1 MANTKKPAAV
11 VQVEFETKKK
21 QLEEINNF
29 LTKIKSEGK
38 LNNADMRVFNS
49 IIQQSTQLIAQL
61 DEAINSGVDATKLK
75 AMKTTYN
82 QISTQMAKM
91 ASRELSLGQTT
102 EEYNKQLKAAQEQ
115 VDKLAKEYDELKKKR
130 EAALINK
137 DGKVKQTAQE
147 EVAKQAVTASRDG
160 RRGANTKAEQM
171 VIDSKG
177 DMTDIKKK
185 AADGDKDAIKA
196 LEIWNKQVQKLQ
208 EEYAKLTNQ
217 INQARTALN
226 DQKTAV
232 TELKNQ
238 PGGFD
243 QKTVDTIN
251 AHSASLKTNAV
262 VMDDYAKGA
271 NETATGLVKQG
282 DAIVKADSA
291 IMKAT
296 TSFIKANVVLKTLKN
311 MLKQGIETVK
321 RMDVALTN
329 MAVVTGK
336 TREEIRK
343 YVPDLRK
350 LAMASSTSLTDVA
363 NLTSEFVRQGRTMK
377 DAIIL
382 SEQAAKAAKI
392 AGISSAESLKY
403 MTSAINGFN
412 LAATDALRVNDLFA
426 KLGADS
432 ATDYEQ
438 LAVALSKVSAQANT
452 AGMSIEFTTA
462 LLAKGIETTQE
473 APESIGT
480 ALKTIIAR
488 MREITDYGDSL
499 DISAPINKVEK
510 ALASAGVA
518 LRDEAGQ
525 FKDLEQ
531 VFNELGP
538 KWDSL
543 NTMQQQAIAQAVAG
557 TRQQSRFLAIM
568 QDWDRTVQLSASA
581 TESAGASMYQYQQY
595 ANSME
600 GAITNLTTAWQSF
613 VQNLTNTDLIVNAI
627 NAATSLING
636 IVTIMEQLNSINVFG
651 MGDQVLGTITLLS
664 IAAITI
670 KELWEKIQTH
680 QNRSVELLN
689 QQNEILRQIA
699 QQNMTEEQLQEQTL
713 QNQQQENDLLRSKL
727 GLWEQLKMAVEE
739 YNNSSEQKQAAQA
752 EEKALIR
759 AEKQKRKAAK
769 EAKKMTKE
777 EKKAAKAKYKTEK
790 TQKKKREKDMKAE
803 LKKRK
808 KDSAE
813 TIKLRE
819 KEFRIEQNQIEGLR
833 ATAQEREDQEMAFHK
848 ARQQQIYNAHKGD
861 LQSEE
866 FKREWAAENEQHEQ
880 NMADIKQ
887 MQVKAE
893 EREKALMIEK
903 VPTEQLEVQLQES
916 KKQKIEQQNKGLGK
930 QALQLTKNLLI
941 NIKDAIV
948 NAAKAA
954 AQMAIPAALAAL
966 AMLAMA
972 GISAG
977 IGALKTAS
985 GDNSAAISEN
995 QNKIYENKEKSK
1007 KIDSL
1012 SDEYQKLF
1020 IKQQAGTLTLEERDR
1035 MSEIEDELKEIDEN
1049 ITGTG
1054 QALIDSAS
1062 EVSQTYKDENKK
1074 LIKENYEMIKA
1085 NTGGLTADQ
1094 IQLGMSQ
1101 YAELQLQESD
1111 AYKKLSDADKSK
1123 VLNEQA
1129 DIMAGFDYDK
1139 YNEALENTNWWERTF
1154 GGKDADV
1161 AAEWNN
1167 AMDELISISGTLAQD
1182 MNAAR
1187 QKEGENLQ
1195 DQINAFNTAMEQAT
1209 TEQAKEAI
1217 KGAYGTLA
1225 VLAEIPQETM
1235 DNINEALINSKE
1247 WNTSDILELTATLTS
1262 LGNNA
1267 SSVAAILT
1275 TLTNNISKLG
1285 NVAGAVATY
1294 AEMLTWTDEDW
1305 EKNYM
1310 GDLDPESEEG
1320 KARQAEIDKMKADGT
1335 WESYKTQTKDAV
1347 RNNIAGY
1354 DVTKTM
1360 ERVTTHQEAQKDTV
1374 DIISTL
1380 QDGEELSTDQLSTL
1394 AADYQGLM
1402 ANPEFVD
1409 ALTND
1414 KAKAAQMIADAQ
1426 EQMTEDQIKSYEIGQ
1441 QTIQEDIKASEERL
1455 RSGNLTDEQREQEL
1469 AKLEQL
1475 RAQYNANELAIASL
1489 ANQYTKIDKYANSIA
1504 KTEAEISAL
1513 QKEMDKHEQSRV
1525 DTYQKMW
1532 KLQQQNKDLAQQE
1545 LDAKWEGVAAAMHLT
1560 GDLEDYYDIIDGQ
1573 IIPNEEKMAGLTDRQ
1588 RGYLLDNVDA
1598 MQEYQDVVQEA
1609 IEAQEELAQASK
1621 DQALAIQEQAIAA
1634 MQARLETEYDA
1645 TKQSL
1650 EKRQELY
1657 SKYFDE
1663 LEQEEST
1670 EDYENDRQAL
1680 LNKIAALSTS
1690 TDSESLAKFK
1700 EAQEALAELDEEQLQ
1715 SERDLRREA
1724 VEENFEKQGE
1734 DLDAAYDKAMNN
1746 VEGLWQEF
1754 VNMQKED
1761 QEALFKQY
1769 GDEFQ
1774 NVTALAAEVAA
1785 ENLSHFLDA
1794 VEGRGIMQPDGT
1806 VHKYAEGGLVDFTGP
1821 AWVDGSKT
1829 SPEAFLDPEDTANIG
1844 MLAQG
1849 LRAMVGNIFNR
1860 DNTSSAELSDVSTL
1874 NIEEFNINVG
1884 LGSNMIDTG
1893 KDIADGFMKAI
1904 RELGINI
1911 NKQG

>member
-11 VQVEFETKKK
+11 IQVEFETKKK

-102 EEYNKQLKAAQEQ
+102 EEYNKQLKIAQEQ

-147 EVAKQAVTASRDG
+147 EVAKQAVTASRGG

-185 AADGDKDAIKA
+185 AAEGDKDAIKA

-208 EEYAKLTNQ
+208 EDYAKLTNQ

-251 AHSASLKTNAV
+251 AHSASLKANAI
-262 VMDDYAKGA
+262 VMEDYAKGA
-271 NETATGLVKQG
+271 NETATGVVKQG

-321 RMDVALTN
+321 QMDVALTN

-336 TREEIRK
+336 TRQEIRK
-343 YVPDLRK
+343 YVPELRA
-350 LAMASSTSLTDVA
+350 LALESSTSLTDIA
-363 NLTSEFVRQGRTMK
+363 NLTAEFVRQGRTMK
-377 DAIIL
+377 DAMIL

-392 AGISSAESLKY
+392 AGISASDSLKY

-412 LAATDALRVNDLFA
+412 LAASDALRVNDLFA

-499 DISAPINKVEK
+499 DISSPINKVEK

-531 VFNELGP
+531 IFTELGP

-568 QDWDRTVQLSASA
+568 QDWDRTIQLSASA
-581 TESAGASMYQYQQY
+581 TDAAGASMYQYQQY

-600 GAITNLTTAWQSF
+600 GAVTNLTTAWQGF
-613 VQNLTNTDLIVNAI
+613 VQNLANTDFIINII
-627 NAATSLING
+627 NAATDAING
-636 IVTIMEQLNSINVFG
+636 IVKAMEWLNSIKIFG
-651 MGDQVLGTITLLS
+651 GDQIIGTITLIS
-664 IAAITI
+664 IGILTI
-670 KELWEKIQTH
+670 KEVWEKFQEH

-699 QQNMTEEQLQEQTL
+699 EQNMTDEQRQQKALEQ
-713 QNQQQENDLLRSKL
+713 QQQENELLKEKL
-727 GLWEQLKMAVEE
+727 TLTERITKMNEQFDTKKKAKQ
-739 YNNSSEQKQAAQA
+739 EQK
-752 EEKALIR
+752 ELIKNEKLKI
-759 AEKQKRKAAK
+759 K
-769 EAKKMTKE
+769 EDKKTKKTKFKE
-777 EKKAAKAKYKTEK
+777 EKKQT
-790 TQKKKREKDMKAE
+790 KKREKEIKAE
-803 LKKRK
+803 LKRRK
-808 KDSAE
+808 KEQVELDVQRNESFYEGQDQIDQRKNAE
-813 TIKLRE
+813 I
-819 KEFRIEQNQIEGLR
+819 
-833 ATAQEREDQEMAFHK
+833 AFHK
-848 ARQQQIYNAHKGD
+848 TKQKQLYDQYKGEYD
-861 LQSEE
+861 SEE
-866 FKREWAAENEQHEQ
+866 FRKAWAEENEQHER
-880 NMADIKQ
+880 NMYDIQADQLALEQRQQATKDAQIPT
-887 MQVKAE
+887 QV
-893 EREKALMIEK
+893 
-903 VPTEQLEVQLQES
+903 LENELQET
-916 KKQKIEQQNKGLGK
+916 KKKKIEQQNKGLGK
-930 QALQLTKNLLI
+930 QAVQLGKNLLI
-941 NIKDAIV
+941 NIKDTIV
-948 NAAKAA
+948 NAAKAV
-954 AQMAIPAALAAL
+954 AQMAIPMAIAAVG
-966 AMLAMA
+966 MLAVA
-972 GISAG
+972 GISGLAG
-977 IGALKTAS
+977 IIGKAS

-1012 SDEYQKLF
+1012 TSEYQKLF

-1049 ITGTG
+1049 ISGTG
-1054 QALIDSAS
+1054 QALIDSAT
-1062 EVSQTYKDENKK
+1062 EVSNSFKEENKK
-1074 LIKENYEMIKA
+1074 LIKENYDMIKK

-1094 IQLGMSQ
+1094 IQLGVSQ
-1101 YAELQLQESD
+1101 YAELQLQESEE
-1111 AYKKLSDADKSK
+1111 YKQLSDADKQK

-1129 DIMAGFDYDK
+1129 NIMAGFDYDK
-1139 YNEALENTNWWERTF
+1139 YQEVLENNSGWDKLWGT
-1154 GGKDADV
+1154 KDAKE
-1161 AAEWNN
+1161 AENWGK
-1167 AMDELISISGTLAQD
+1167 AMDEMTAISASLARD

-1195 DQINAFNTAMEQAT
+1195 DQIQAFNTAMEQAT

-1275 TLTNNISKLG
+1275 TLTDNISKLG

-1305 EKNYM
+1305 ERNYM

-1320 KARQAEIDKMKADGT
+1320 KARQAEIDQMKADGT

-1360 ERVTTHQEAQKDTV
+1360 ERVTTHQESQKDTA

-1394 AADYQGLM
+1394 AADYGGLM

-1426 EQMTEDQIKSYEIGQ
+1426 EQMIEDQIKSYEIGQ

-1455 RSGNLTDEQREQEL
+1455 RSGDLTDEQRNQEL

-1525 DTYQKMW
+1525 DAYQKMW

-1545 LDAKWEGVAAAMHLT
+1545 LGAKWESVAAAMHLT

-1598 MQEYQDVVQEA
+1598 MQEYQDVIQEA

-1634 MQARLETEYDA
+1634 MQARLDAEYEA
-1645 TKQSL
+1645 TQQSL

-1657 SKYFDE
+1657 EKYFDE

-1680 LNKIAALSTS
+1680 LNKIAALSTA
-1690 TDSESLAKFK
+1690 TDSASLAKLK

-1734 DLDAAYDKAMNN
+1734 DLDAAYENAMNN

-1860 DNTSSAELSDVSTL
+1860 DATSSAELSDVSTL